1 MADTEIAKESRPLH
15 SAARAARRALL
26 LDEAAHEFRRNGVAG
41 ADLVRIARSVGLTR
55 SSLYNYCSDRTDLA
69 RQCYLHLLDPLDQ
82 DLGRA
87 ADGGGSGL
95 DAVLAFLAAAR
106 DRDHT
111 HAIIAAELE
120 ALPDAGRRE
129 ISARQHAAFERLAAL
144 IARGIGD
151 GSIRSCD
158 PGIAAR
164 TIWGMIA
171 WAPLG
176 DIWARRAERDD
187 PGRLSVE
194 LPAIV
199 ESGVGTGRAPET
211 IEAAAIEAWSALAP
225 PPPADRAGE
234 IVTSASALFNARG
247 VEGVSL
253 DDVAADLGA
262 TKGLVYHHFS
272 SKADLVAACLER
284 AFALYGRLLD
294 RAEDHITGVERS
306 RAGLALNVQAQLD
319 PLGPMSLTAAAY
331 HKLGADQQRRF
342 SAMTGAL
349 LDRSIAMMKLGNA
362 DGTLRPFEAEPTAL
376 ASAGT
381 FNFVARW
388 LPRGRALSPRFVAFE
403 VSNLFLHGLR
413 AG

>member
-1 MADTEIAKESRPLH
+1 MEMAAGRKPLH

-41 ADLVRIARSVGLTR
+41 ADLVRIAQSVGLTR
-55 SSLYNYCSDRTDLA
+55 PSLYNYCSDRTDLA
-69 RQCYLHLLDPLDQ
+69 RQCYLHLLEPLIQ
-82 DLGRA
+82 DLDR
-87 ADGGGSGL
+87 
-95 DAVLAFLAAAR
+95 AAAR
-106 DRDHT
+106 DASGLEVVLDFLANARERDHS

-120 ALPDAGRRE
+120 ALPAASRRE
-129 ISARQHAAFERLAAL
+129 IAARQHQAFEMLSAL
-144 IARGIGD
+144 ITRGMDD
-151 GSIRSCD
+151 GSVRKCD
-158 PGIAAR
+158 AGIAAR

-176 DIWARRAERDD
+176 DIWARRAAQDG
-187 PGRLSVE
+187 PGRLTVE

-199 ESGVGTGRAPET
+199 EHGVSARPAPET
-211 IEAAAIEAWSALAP
+211 PEAAGIESWSALLP
-225 PPPADRAGE
+225 PMPTDRAGQ
-234 IVTSASALFNARG
+234 IVAAASALFNGRG

-253 DDVAADLGA
+253 DDVASDLGA
-262 TKGLVYHHFS
+262 SKGLIYHHFN

-284 AFALYGRLLD
+284 AFILYGMLLD
-294 RAEDHITGVERS
+294 RAEAHRTGVEQS

-319 PLGPMSLTAAAY
+319 PAGPMSLSAASY
-331 HKLGADQQRRF
+331 HMLDEALQRRF
-342 SAMTGAL
+342 SALTGKL
-349 LDRSIAMMKLGNA
+349 LDRSIAMMTLGNA

-388 LPRGRALSPRFVAFE
+388 LPRNRALAHRFVAFE

-413 AG
+413 AS